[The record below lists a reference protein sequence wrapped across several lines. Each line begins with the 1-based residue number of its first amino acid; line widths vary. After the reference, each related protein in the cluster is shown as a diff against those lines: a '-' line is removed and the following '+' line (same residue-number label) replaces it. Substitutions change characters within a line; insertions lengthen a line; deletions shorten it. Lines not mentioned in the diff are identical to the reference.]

1 MKLLRTIINIYQ
13 KQVIKKQVLNE
24 AVLVKTLL
32 ICNDQALDLIWK
44 AASFPTI

>member
-24 AVLVKTLL
+24 AVLVKTLIYATIRL
-32 ICNDQALDLIWK
+32 WIWK

>member
-32 ICNDQALDLIWK
+32 ICNDQALDLK

>member
-32 ICNDQALDLIWK
+32 ICNDQALDLE
-44 AASFPTI
+44 SFTTI